1 MQLTSNTRSFIEAE
15 QYSSFILLNLH
26 DGLLPETFYRNVSDF
41 GSGETLHI
49 KTVGSVTIQEAAED
63 TPLDYNPIESGE
75 VTLQITD
82 YVGDA
87 WSVSDK
93 LREDGSQVDQLM
105 VARSTESTRALQEY
119 FETRFLSTAQA
130 AQVNADP
137 NLVNGFAHRIASAET
152 NNIFSLKHLIAMKLA
167 FNKANVPSEGR
178 VFICDSIVEAA
189 LSNQVT
195 ITQDVSEF
203 GKMII
208 EGGFARGQ
216 QFLMQIHGFSVITS
230 NRLPVGNFSD
240 GTTAITGGVANIA
253 MCILDDQCKPVMSA
267 WRRMPSV
274 EGERNKD
281 LARDEYVTRSR
292 FGFGVQR
299 RDTLGVII
307 TSATAYE

>member
-1 MQLTSNTRSFIEAE
+1 
-15 QYSSFILLNLH
+15 
-26 DGLLPETFYRNVSDF
+26 
-41 GSGETLHI
+41 
-49 KTVGSVTIQEAAED
+49 
-63 TPLDYNPIESGE
+63 
-75 VTLQITD
+75 
-82 YVGDA
+82 
-87 WSVSDK
+87 
-93 LREDGSQVDQLM
+93 
-105 VARSTESTRALQEY
+105 
-119 FETRFLSTAQA
+119 
-130 AQVNADP
+130 
-137 NLVNGFAHRIASAET
+137 
-152 NNIFSLKHLIAMKLA
+152 
-167 FNKANVPSEGR
+167 
-178 VFICDSIVEAA
+178 
-189 LSNQVT
+189 VT
-195 ITQDVSEF
+195 ITQDVSDF

-240 GTTAITGGVANIA
+240 GTTTVTGGVANIA

-307 TSATAYE
+307 TSATDYE